1 MKKSYQRP
9 EIVFESFCLS
19 KSIASG
25 CYGIANNVDTLSC
38 SVTLTTKLGTTISIF
53 QHQPVCEREAQDNGS
68 MVCYGAP
75 SDETQIFN
83 S

>member
-1 MKKSYQRP
+1 MKKAYQRP

-38 SVTLTTKLGTTISIF
+38 SVTLNSTLAGTINIF
-53 QHQPVCEREAQDNGS
+53 QHRPTCETEAQDDGS

>member
-25 CYGIANNVDTLSC
+25 CYGIADNVDTINC
-38 SVTLTTKLGTTISIF
+38 SVTLNNALVGTINIF
-53 QHQPVCEREAQDNGS
+53 QHQPTCKIEAPDDGS
-68 MVCYGAP
+68 EVCYGAP